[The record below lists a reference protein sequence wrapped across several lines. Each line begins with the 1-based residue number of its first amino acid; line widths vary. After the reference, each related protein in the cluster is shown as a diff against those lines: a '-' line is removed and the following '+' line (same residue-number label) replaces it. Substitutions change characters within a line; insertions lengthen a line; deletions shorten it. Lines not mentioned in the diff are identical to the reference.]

1 MGRQQTEQLSVT
13 PTGNK
18 SVASVR
24 DVLLHPMV
32 AFHATDSVQRDQ
44 RTSATLTLGDSRD
57 RLGVRFVTET
67 DLRHQRSASGNSRRD
82 DTRPK
87 MNFLDEFS
95 EGPVCLVG
103 VRTGYIVSAILVAV
117 KVEDM
122 VVYNMTRL

>member
-1 MGRQQTEQLSVT
+1 
-13 PTGNK
+13 
-18 SVASVR
+18 
-24 DVLLHPMV
+24 
-32 AFHATDSVQRDQ
+32 
-44 RTSATLTLGDSRD
+44 
-57 RLGVRFVTET
+57 
-67 DLRHQRSASGNSRRD
+67 
-82 DTRPK
+82 